1 MDIKRTDIK
10 ARKQRQRIA
19 LGVGAVLVIALGSW
33 GVASLEPAAPRVEKA
48 SVWTDTVKRGEFLRQ
63 VRGPGTLVPVQIR
76 WISAETNA
84 RVERILVKPGA
95 TVSADTVL
103 LELSNP
109 EVADQLLAARSAL
122 LAAEADFAARQMTLE
137 SQLLD
142 QRANLAG
149 FQADHAGA
157 KLQAEAEG
165 QLNAKGIISD
175 LTFRRSKLAADQLEL
190 RVRIEKERI
199 SKFEQTISAQLKA
212 DRARIDQ
219 LQNTLGLRER
229 QADALRVVAGLD
241 GVLQQVPVE
250 EGQQVL
256 AGSNLAR
263 VARPDELMAELR
275 IAETQAKD
283 IGIGQPVA
291 VDTRNGIVAGRVSR
305 IDPAVLNGTV
315 LVDVVLE
322 GALPP
327 GARPDLSVDGTIE
340 IERIDDT
347 VFVGRPAF
355 GQPDSQTTLF
365 LLDPVSGIA
374 TRVPVMLGRASVN
387 LIEISQGLQPG
398 DTVILSDTSSWD
410 QYDRLRVN

>member
-1 MDIKRTDIK
+1 MDIKRTDQK
-10 ARKQRQRIA
+10 ARKRRQRIL
-19 LGVGAVLVIALGSW
+19 LGSAAAIVIALGTW
-33 GVASLEPAAPRVEKA
+33 GVASLEPAAPRVERA

-63 VRGPGTLVPVQIR
+63 VRGPGTLVPVEIR
-76 WISAETNA
+76 WIAAETNA

-95 TVSADTVL
+95 QVQTDTVL

-109 EVADQLLAARSAL
+109 EVADQLLAARSAVA
-122 LAAEADFAARQMTLE
+122 AAEADFAARRITLE

-149 FQADHAGA
+149 FEADHAGA
-157 KLQAEAEG
+157 RLQAEAEG

-175 LTFRRSKLAADQLEL
+175 LTYQRSKLQADQLAL
-190 RVRIEKERI
+190 RVRIEKERVA
-199 SKFEQTISAQLKA
+199 KFEQSIRAQLDA
-212 DRARIDQ
+212 DRARIEQ
-219 LQNTLGLRER
+219 LQNTLSLRER
-229 QADALRVVAGLD
+229 QADALRVKAGLD

-283 IGIGQPVA
+283 IRIDQVVA
-291 VDTRNGIVAGRVSR
+291 VDTRNGIVPGTVSR
-305 IDPAVLNGTV
+305 IDPAVQNGTV
-315 LVDVVLE
+315 QVDVVLI
-322 GALPP
+322 GDLPP

-340 IERIDDT
+340 IERVDDA

-365 LLDPVSGIA
+365 KLDPDSGTA

-387 LIEISQGLQPG
+387 LIEI
-398 DTVILSDTSSWD
+398 
-410 QYDRLRVN
+410 R

>member
-10 ARKQRQRIA
+10 ARKQRQRIL
-19 LGVGAVLVIALGSW
+19 LGVGAALVIGLGTW
-33 GVASLEPAAPRVEKA
+33 GVASLEPAAPRIEKA

-76 WISAETNA
+76 WIAAETNA

-95 TVSADTVL
+95 LVSPDTVL

-149 FQADHAGA
+149 FEADHAGA
-157 KLQAEAEG
+157 RLQAEAEG

-175 LTFRRSKLAADQLEL
+175 LTYRRSKLAADQLEL
-190 RVRIEKERI
+190 RVRIEKERVA
-199 SKFEQTISAQLKA
+199 KFEQTISAQLKA
-212 DRARIDQ
+212 DRARIEQ
-219 LQNTLGLRER
+219 LQNTLGLRQR
-229 QADALRVVAGLD
+229 QADALRVKAGLE

-283 IGIGQPVA
+283 IVVDQRVA
-291 VDTRNGIVAGRVSR
+291 VDTRNGIVAGRVAR
-305 IDPAVLNGTV
+305 IDPAVLDGTV

-340 IERIDDT
+340 IERIDDAIY
-347 VFVGRPAF
+347 VGRPAF

-365 LLDPVSGIA
+365 RLDPVSGIA
-374 TRVPVMLGRASVN
+374 TRVPVLLGRASVN
-387 LIEISQGLQPG
+387 QIEISQGLQPG

>member
-1 MDIKRTDIK
+1 MDIKRTDLK
-10 ARKQRQRIA
+10 TRKQRQRI
-19 LGVGAVLVIALGSW
+19 LYGVGAAIIVALGTW

-48 SVWTDTVKRGEFLRQ
+48 SVWTDTVQRGEFLRQ
-63 VRGPGTLVPVQIR
+63 VRGPGTLVPVEIR
-76 WISAETNA
+76 WIAAETNA

-95 TVSADTVL
+95 SVAADTVL

-109 EVADQLLAARSAL
+109 EVADQLLAARSAVA
-122 LAAEADFAARQMTLE
+122 AAEADFAARRMTLE

-149 FQADHAGA
+149 FEADHAGA
-157 KLQAEAEG
+157 RLQAEAEG

-175 LTFRRSKLAADQLEL
+175 LTYQRSKLLADQLAL
-190 RVRIEKERI
+190 RVRIEKERVA
-199 SKFEQTISAQLKA
+199 KFEQSIHAQLDA
-212 DRARIDQ
+212 DRARIEQ
-219 LQNTLGLRER
+219 LQNTYSLRER
-229 QADALRVVAGLD
+229 QADALRVRAGLD

-283 IGIGQPVA
+283 IRLEQVVA

-305 IDPAVLNGTV
+305 IDPAVQNGTV
-315 LVDVVLE
+315 QVDVVLQGE
-322 GALPP
+322 LPP

-340 IERIDDT
+340 IERVDDT

-355 GQPDSQTTLF
+355 GQPESQTTLF
-365 LLDPVSGIA
+365 KLDPASGIA

-387 LIEISQGLQPG
+387 LIEIRQGLQPG
-398 DTVILSDTSSWD
+398 DTVILSDTSTWD
-410 QYDRLRVN
+410 QFDRLKVQ

>member
-1 MDIKRTDIK
+1 MDIKRTDQK
-10 ARKQRQRIA
+10 ARKRRQRIL
-19 LGVGAVLVIALGSW
+19 LGSAAAIVIALGTW
-33 GVASLEPAAPRVEKA
+33 GVASLEPAAPRVERA

-63 VRGPGTLVPVQIR
+63 VRGPGTLVPVEIR
-76 WISAETNA
+76 WIAAETNA

-95 TVSADTVL
+95 QVQTDTVL

-109 EVADQLLAARSAL
+109 EVADQLLAARSAVA
-122 LAAEADFAARQMTLE
+122 AAEADFAARRITLE

-149 FQADHAGA
+149 FEADHAGA
-157 KLQAEAEG
+157 RLQAEAEG

-175 LTFRRSKLAADQLEL
+175 LTYQRSKLQADQLAL
-190 RVRIEKERI
+190 RVRIEKERVA
-199 SKFEQTISAQLKA
+199 KFEQSIRAQLDA
-212 DRARIDQ
+212 DRARIEQ
-219 LQNTLGLRER
+219 LQNTLSLRER
-229 QADALRVVAGLD
+229 QADALRVKAGLD

-283 IGIGQPVA
+283 IRIDQVVA
-291 VDTRNGIVAGRVSR
+291 VDTRNGIVPGTVSR
-305 IDPAVLNGTV
+305 IDPAVQNGTV
-315 LVDVVLE
+315 QVDVVLI
-322 GALPP
+322 GDLPP

-340 IERIDDT
+340 IERVDDA

-365 LLDPVSGIA
+365 KLDPDSGTA

-387 LIEISQGLQPG
+387 LIEIRQGLQPG
-398 DTVILSDTSSWD
+398 DTVILSDTSTWD
-410 QYDRLRVN
+410 QFDRLKVQ